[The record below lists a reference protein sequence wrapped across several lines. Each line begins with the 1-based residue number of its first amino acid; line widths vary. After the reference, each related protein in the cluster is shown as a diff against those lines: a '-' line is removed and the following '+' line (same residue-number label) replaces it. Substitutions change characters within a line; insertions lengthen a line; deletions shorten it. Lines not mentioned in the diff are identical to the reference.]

1 MLTIGYG
8 VEGVTDAPVAE
19 HLIRLLGRQPRVLS
33 NSGGT
38 PALDPRILKWNV
50 SSLNTPILVLR
61 DWDVRD
67 GVECVPTLLSKVCGG
82 ELRTQNLVL
91 RVPVRSIEAWLLADT
106 DAFKEYFNVAKV
118 PLTPDEEST
127 PKVALVSAC
136 RKSKSADI
144 RNDMVPTVKSGKVVG
159 TLYAPRIVDFASN
172 HWDAIRAAQNSPSL
186 FRAVTRLRALV
197 KAGAI

>member
-8 VEGVTDAPVAE
+8 VEGATDAPVAE
-19 HLIRLLGRQPRVLS
+19 HLIRLLDRQPRALS
-33 NSGGT
+33 DSGGT
-38 PALDPRILKWNV
+38 TALDPRILKWNV
-50 SSLNTPILVLR
+50 SSLSTPILVLR

-67 GVECVPTLLSKVCGG
+67 GVECVPALLSKVCGG
-82 ELRTQNLVL
+82 EFRTQNLVV

-106 DAFKEYFNVAKV
+106 DAFKDYFNVAKV

-144 RNDMVPTVKSGKVVG
+144 RNEMVPSAKSGRVVG
-159 TLYAPRIVDFASN
+159 ALYASRIVDFASN
-172 HWDAIRAAQNSPSL
+172 HWDAIRASQNSPSL
-186 FRAVTRLRALV
+186 LRALSRLRSLV
-197 KAGAI
+197 ENGTI

>member
-8 VEGVTDAPVAE
+8 VEGATDAPIAE

-38 PALDPRILKWNV
+38 PVLDPKILKWNV
-50 SSLNTPILVLR
+50 SSLSTPILVLR
-61 DWDVRD
+61 DWDLRD

-82 ELRTQNLVL
+82 ELRTQNLLV

-106 DAFKEYFNVAKV
+106 EAFKEYFKTAKI
-118 PLTPDEEST
+118 PLAPDEDST
-127 PKVALVSAC
+127 PKVTLVSAC

-144 RNDMVPTVKSGKVVG
+144 RNAMVPTAKSGRVVG
-159 TLYAPRIVDFASN
+159 ALYASTIVDFASN